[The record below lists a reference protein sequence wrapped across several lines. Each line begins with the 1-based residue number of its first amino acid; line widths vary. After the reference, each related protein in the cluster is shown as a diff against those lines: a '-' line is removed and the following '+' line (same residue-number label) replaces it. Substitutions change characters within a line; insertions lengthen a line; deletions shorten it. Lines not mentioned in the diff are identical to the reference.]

1 MNIGGVRL
9 SELYK
14 KITLEQNRNSK
25 FLVLGTQIFV
35 LVLFIVI
42 WEILANQRC
51 NRQLYNE

>member
-1 MNIGGVRL
+1 MQNNISKERKEYL
-9 SELYK
+9 K
-14 KITLEQNRNSK
+14 KVRNSK

>member
-25 FLVLGTQIFV
+25 FLVT
-35 LVLFIVI
+35 IVVTSGKC
-42 WEILANQRC
+42 L
-51 NRQLYNE
+51 